1 MNIIIVGC
9 GKVGS
14 TLAEHLSMEGND
26 ITVIDRKYEVVQRL
40 SNKLDI
46 MGMAGSGSSYNVQ
59 LEAGVE
65 DADLLIA
72 VTGSDELNLL
82 CCLIAK
88 KAGDC
93 QTIARVRNPE
103 YNKEIQYLKEELGL
117 AMVINPEHAA
127 ALEIARLL
135 RFPSAIQI
143 ETFAKGRVELLK
155 FKIQPGSILHNM
167 EILEITT
174 KLRCDVLVCTVER
187 GEEVTIPGGNY
198 VLQEKDVVSIIAEH
212 KLANQFFKRIKLQTN
227 RAKDA
232 MIIGGSKLAFY
243 LGNLLHTMG
252 IEVKIIEK
260 DKNRCEELSELLPK
274 ATIICGDGVD
284 QNLLMEEGL
293 MYTNA
298 FVTLTNMDEE
308 NIILSLFA
316 RSKADMK
323 VVTKINS
330 ISFNEVINSLDLDSI
345 VYPKYVTA
353 EYIVRYVRAM
363 KNSIGSNVETLH
375 RLADDK
381 VEALEFCIRENAPVL
396 NTTLEELQLKDNL
409 LIGCIYR
416 KGKILIPKGQ
426 DKIMRGDTVVVV
438 TTNTGLNDISD
449 ILDER
454 KMKE

>member
-46 MGMAGSGSSYNVQ
+46 MGMAGSGSSFNVQ

-227 RAKDA
+227 QAKDA

-293 MYTNA
+293 MHTDA

>member
-1 MNIIIVGC
+1 
-9 GKVGS
+9 
-14 TLAEHLSMEGND
+14 
-26 ITVIDRKYEVVQRL
+26 
-40 SNKLDI
+40 
-46 MGMAGSGSSYNVQ
+46 
-59 LEAGVE
+59 
-65 DADLLIA
+65 
-72 VTGSDELNLL
+72 
-82 CCLIAK
+82 
-88 KAGDC
+88 
-93 QTIARVRNPE
+93 
-103 YNKEIQYLKEELGL
+103 LGL

-293 MYTNA
+293 MYTDA

-396 NTTLEELQLKDNL
+396 NITLEELQLKDNL

-426 DKIMRGDTVVVV
+426 DKIMWGDTVVVV

>member
-1 MNIIIVGC
+1 M
-9 GKVGS
+9 
-14 TLAEHLSMEGND
+14 
-26 ITVIDRKYEVVQRL
+26 
-40 SNKLDI
+40 
-46 MGMAGSGSSYNVQ
+46 
-59 LEAGVE
+59 
-65 DADLLIA
+65 
-72 VTGSDELNLL
+72 
-82 CCLIAK
+82 
-88 KAGDC
+88 
-93 QTIARVRNPE
+93 P
-103 YNKEIQYLKEELGL
+103 
-117 AMVINPEHAA
+117 
-127 ALEIARLL
+127 
-135 RFPSAIQI
+135 
-143 ETFAKGRVELLK
+143 
-155 FKIQPGSILHNM
+155 
-167 EILEITT
+167 
-174 KLRCDVLVCTVER
+174 
-187 GEEVTIPGGNY
+187 
-198 VLQEKDVVSIIAEH
+198 KD
-212 KLANQFFKRIKLQTN
+212 
-227 RAKDA
+227 
-232 MIIGGSKLAFY
+232 
-243 LGNLLHTMG
+243 
-252 IEVKIIEK
+252 
-260 DKNRCEELSELLPK
+260 
-274 ATIICGDGVD
+274 TIICGDGVD

-293 MYTNA
+293 MHTDA

-426 DKIMRGDTVVVV
+426 DKIMWGDTVVVV

>member
-227 RAKDA
+227 QAKDA